1 MLSFIKKIFARG
13 PSEKEQAAKKEM
25 ALEEL
30 DAWLARKE
38 EQMRTALN
46 GILREASAEME
57 EAKAALQGSIDALRE
72 AELRNPNIPAK
83 ALHFMQG
90 NRDSYVKLASL
101 FLRDAF
107 PEGISGMAY
116 EEAKTFISGFKQ
128 HIESFSSSS
137 LKNYQVLQHFFAHE
151 SQAVAKRIKGSE
163 NALRKLEEAL
173 VESGLDAL
181 AEAKEEAASI
191 RQKIGRR
198 REFAEET
205 EREKGHLRRA
215 GQKEQGLREELAAL
229 EASDEAKALG
239 GWREEL
245 RSVEDSLARAR
256 RELSFRFSPLEK
268 ALKKFAKVSFEHD
281 RMIAAYAERAEQAIE
296 EDSQLA
302 ILSILPKLRQS
313 LHDGSLGLD
322 EKRTQKALDAIGGI
336 SREVLTRHVERTNAL
351 GEQRQKLMQRI
362 RESPV
367 ERKKGE
373 LASALEKAKIEED
386 VVRQRLSF
394 AEGQLAG
401 ISTGKNRERIE
412 SALNGAFSENIA
424 LIVDGEQGKEE
435 EKGRTY

>member
-245 RSVEDSLARAR
+245 RSVEDSLAQAR

-322 EKRTQKALDAIGGI
+322 EKRTQKALDAIGSI

-373 LASALEKAKIEED
+373 LAGALEKAKIEED

>member
-38 EQMRTALN
+38 EQLRAALN

-116 EEAKTFISGFKQ
+116 EEAKTFISGFRQ
-128 HIESFSSSS
+128 HIGSFSSSS

-151 SQAVAKRIKGSE
+151 SHAVAQRIKGSE

-173 VESGLDAL
+173 AESGLDAL

-191 RQKIGRR
+191 RQKIRRR
-198 REFAEET
+198 RELMEET
-205 EREKGHLRRA
+205 ETEKGNLHGAR
-215 GQKEQGLREELAAL
+215 QKEQNLKEELANL
-229 EASDEAKALG
+229 EASDEAKALAQWQEG
-239 GWREEL
+239 LQGIEG
-245 RSVEDSLARAR
+245 SLALAGL
-256 RELSFRFSPLEK
+256 ELSFRFSHLEK
-268 ALKKFAKVSFEHD
+268 ALRKFAKVSFEHD
-281 RMIAAYAERAEQAIE
+281 KLIAAYAEHAEQAIE
-296 EDSQLA
+296 GDPHLA
-302 ILSILPKLRQS
+302 ILSILPKLAQS

-322 EKRTQKALDAIGGI
+322 GKRTQKALDAIGGI
-336 SREVLTRHVERTNAL
+336 SREVLTQHVERTNAL
-351 GEQRQKLMQRI
+351 REQRQKLMQRI

-373 LASALEKAKIEED
+373 LADALKKAKIEED

-424 LIVDGEQGKEE
+424 LIVDGERGKEE